1 MKNES
6 MIETAGK
13 ILEKEGHGLPF
24 SELWKKITTEL
35 EISEEEAPNRIGHFY
50 TDLSLDGNFVAL
62 TDNVWDLRKRHT
74 YDKVHIDV
82 NDVYSDVNESDMD
95 EVDLAEEKDYN
106 QSVEGIIGSDSSDSE
121 NGDDEEGGKPND
133 NEAAELVGMGK
144 NPSNDY

>member
-6 MIETAGK
+6 MIETAAK
-13 ILEKEGHGLPF
+13 ILEAEGHGLAF
-24 SELWKKITTEL
+24 SELWKKIVAEL
-35 EISEEEAPNRIGHFY
+35 EISEEEIPNRIGHFY

-74 YDKVHIDV
+74 YDKVHSDV

-106 QSVEGIIGSDSSDSE
+106 KSVEGLVGGDAASEEEEENDDSS
-121 NGDDEEGGKPND
+121 ND